1 MSALFT
7 LASFA
12 MIRRGARGFWRS
24 LRDVL
29 VFTHRR
35 FAVIQGAPRVNMGA
49 GEQHGRAILRLPN
62 KMEWR
67 GGVAGPADHCGRV
80 SSRLVNTS

>member
-7 LASFA
+7 LARFA
-12 MIRRGARGFWRS
+12 MIRRGARGFWCS

-29 VFTHRR
+29 VFTHGR

-49 GEQHGRAILRLPN
+49 GVQHGRAILRLPN
-62 KMEWR
+62 KMECEVGSR
-67 GGVAGPADHCGRV
+67 ARPIIADASQAV
-80 SSRLVNTS
+80 